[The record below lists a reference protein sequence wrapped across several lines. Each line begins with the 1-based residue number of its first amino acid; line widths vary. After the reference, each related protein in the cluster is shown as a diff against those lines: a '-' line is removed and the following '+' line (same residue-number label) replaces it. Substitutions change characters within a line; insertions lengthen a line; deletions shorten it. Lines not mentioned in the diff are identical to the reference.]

1 MQASAQNRQRQIPI
15 SPEVMWIR
23 SREVALNTAA
33 RVITDIPRFA
43 ANTDHSKLILS
54 IFEKKKELKGQSE
67 YVTVELGQK
76 HSTLNNLED
85 MKILEM
91 LEIVPVNARGTP
103 SSVEVKLLPL
113 GEEVAKILQKESEK
127 K

>member
-1 MQASAQNRQRQIPI
+1 
-15 SPEVMWIR
+15 
-23 SREVALNTAA
+23 
-33 RVITDIPRFA
+33 
-43 ANTDHSKLILS
+43 
-54 IFEKKKELKGQSE
+54 
-67 YVTVELGQK
+67 VELGQK